1 MKMIDDMERKLQQ
14 SGKMDQVRNIA
25 QSSDAQ
31 RLGEKLDAQKIEQAV
46 SSGDSNALRNVL
58 LEVLGTGEGKRLA
71 QQLGNIM
78 EGK

>member
-31 RLGEKLDAQKIEQAV
+31 RLGERLDAQKIEQAV

>member
-58 LEVLGTGEGKRLA
+58 LDVLGTGEGKRLA

>member
-78 EGK
+78 GGK